1 MNGMSQRFR
10 FTTRRLLLVTAV
22 LAVWVAVFV
31 NGYQTLPSDPSNRL
45 VRLLVWLLSWA
56 ALLCTFL
63 IPAALAAIIVRALG
77 KRSIL
82 AACCGAAIFLAF
94 VAYVS
99 FATWG

>member
-1 MNGMSQRFR
+1 MGGMSQWFR

-31 NGYQTLPSDPSNRL
+31 NGYQTLRDPSNDL
-45 VRLLVWLLSWA
+45 VWLLVWLLSTS
-56 ALLCTFL
+56 ALLGTFI

-82 AACCGAAIFLAF
+82 AACGGAAVFVAF

-99 FATWG
+99 WATWG